1 MATTDTDAL
10 IERIARALM
19 THECDQH
26 EDQDE
31 CMTCDSSMVTCSHPP
46 FMYCVEHDTTVD
58 VGESCPAALER
69 AAAVLPIVAEE
80 VRKAKAEA
88 FDSFCNALADHLD
101 LGTPRAWGFRHPCDP
116 PGVRW
121 EPTERDR
128 ALMDVADLVRN
139 DTLNPYRETGDSDER
154 R

>member
-1 MATTDTDAL
+1 MTTGDKKLTEQIAQKLHEVDPISGHDPRWDRLLKMDREWYRIKAT
-10 IERIARALM
+10 
-19 THECDQH
+19 
-26 EDQDE
+26 
-31 CMTCDSSMVTCSHPP
+31 
-46 FMYCVEHDTTVD
+46 
-58 VGESCPAALER
+58 
-69 AAAVLPIVAEE
+69 AVLPILRLAQ
-80 VRKAKAEA
+80 AEA
-88 FDSFCNALADHLD
+88 VDGFRAGLADHLD